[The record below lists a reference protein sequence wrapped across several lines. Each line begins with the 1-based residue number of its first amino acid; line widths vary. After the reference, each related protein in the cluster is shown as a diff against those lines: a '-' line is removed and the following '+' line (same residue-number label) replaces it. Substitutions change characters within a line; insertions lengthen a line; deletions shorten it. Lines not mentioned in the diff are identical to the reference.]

1 MMCSELLFN
10 KLVWNGSILLAVEIS
25 GRGSLY
31 YKENAVNNARFCAI
45 RTALNT
51 AFSRVT
57 RGFYGV
63 CYQDGVFDGANT
75 VLNAAKN
82 GVLYVN
88 AIYL

>member
-1 MMCSELLFN
+1 MC
-10 KLVWNGSILLAVEIS
+10 
-25 GRGSLY
+25 
-31 YKENAVNNARFCAI
+31 ARVTCVCVCAI

-51 AFSRVT
+51 AFLRVT
-57 RGFYGV
+57 RGFYGI

-75 VLNAAKN
+75 VLNAVKN

>member
-1 MMCSELLFN
+1 M
-10 KLVWNGSILLAVEIS
+10 EIS

-31 YKENAVNNARFCAI
+31 YKVNAVNNARFCAI
-45 RTALNT
+45 RKALNT
-51 AFSRVT
+51 AFLRVT
-57 RGFYGV
+57 RGFYAV

-75 VLNAAKN
+75 VLNGVKN

>member
-1 MMCSELLFN
+1 M
-10 KLVWNGSILLAVEIS
+10 EIS

-75 VLNAAKN
+75 VLNA
-82 GVLYVN
+82 VCVCVSDVFVCVRE
-88 AIYL
+88 